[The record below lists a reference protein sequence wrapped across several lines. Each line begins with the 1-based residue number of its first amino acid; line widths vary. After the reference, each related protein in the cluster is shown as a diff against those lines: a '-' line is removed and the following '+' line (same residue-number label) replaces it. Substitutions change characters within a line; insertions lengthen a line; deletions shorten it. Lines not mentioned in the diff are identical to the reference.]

1 MVYHQNALK
10 SGQMH
15 VSIPALGMG
24 TRYQL
29 LGGENLALIT
39 QTYMN
44 RLKLAVSNCSPDF
57 TVRFAIA
64 SFGSHSLVDI

>member
-44 RLKLAVSNCSPDF
+44 RLKLAVSYCSAF
-57 TVRFAIA
+57 IVRIAIA
-64 SFGSHSLVDI
+64 SFGPHSLVDI

>member
-1 MVYHQNALK
+1 MVYHQNAVK

-44 RLKLAVSNCSPDF
+44 RLKLAVSNCSDF
-57 TVRFAIA
+57 TVRIAIA